1 MDLNKELEHAFSNLE
16 LFIRV
21 SGKIIILMDKA
32 FYSQEMENF
41 WSVNLIME
49 VQLVLEKGMALE
61 KILEKS
67 KFYLLMDLFTMDSGQ
82 IIKETELEYKYILME
97 INMMVFGWM
106 TKDKVEVNLQS
117 LIKIMKKEFRANL
130 LVNFIMIQQR
140 DL

>member
-21 SGKIIILMDKA
+21 SGKIIILMDKV
-32 FYSQEMENF
+32 FYSQEKENF

-49 VQLVLEKGMALE
+49 AQLVQEKGMALE

-67 KFYLLMDLFTMDSGQ
+67 KFFLQMDLFTMDSGQ

-97 INMMVFGWM
+97 INMMVSGWM
-106 TKDKVEVNLQS
+106 TKDKEEVNLQS

>member
-1 MDLNKELEHAFSNLE
+1 MDLNKELEHAFSNLV

-21 SGKIIILMDKA
+21 SGKIIILMDKV
-32 FYSQEMENF
+32 FYSQEMEKF

-49 VQLVLEKGMALE
+49 VQLVQEKGMALE

-67 KFYLLMDLFTMDSGQ
+67 KFYLQMDLFTKDSGQ

-97 INMMVFGWM
+97 INMMVSGLM
-106 TKDKVEVNLQS
+106 TKDKEEVNLQS